1 MRRRTKRTAMT
12 ALLFRRRSWMH
23 LKRTLMK
30 STPSL
35 GFSRRTKRS
44 VLDAKLQRTAAF
56 SSLHCSGDFSSHQVR
71 AAFFTRAPPSQEQM
85 GGVQISEEENEQAM
99 RLDARM
105 REQIGRGKGASSQ
118 TSPRARPFSAPAAR
132 PAQKEGESA
141 ESTRSIHQTDV
152 VKGAVDV
159 PS

>member
-1 MRRRTKRTAMT
+1 
-12 ALLFRRRSWMH
+12 
-23 LKRTLMK
+23 
-30 STPSL
+30 
-35 GFSRRTKRS
+35 
-44 VLDAKLQRTAAF
+44 
-56 SSLHCSGDFSSHQVR
+56 
-71 AAFFTRAPPSQEQM
+71 M

-132 PAQKEGESA
+132 PNAQKEGESA